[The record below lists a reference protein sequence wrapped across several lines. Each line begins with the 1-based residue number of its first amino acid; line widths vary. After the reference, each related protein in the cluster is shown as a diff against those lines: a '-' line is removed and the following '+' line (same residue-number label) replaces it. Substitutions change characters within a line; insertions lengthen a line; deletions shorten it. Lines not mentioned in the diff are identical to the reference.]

1 MCAYFGQ
8 TVRTVL
14 DNSQMEVYFK
24 EKYKK
29 KKPSLIEVLPLTDK
43 DKYLCW
49 EKDVQ
54 FKLPLQFAV
63 MFMFFYFI
71 YCISY
76 VVNSSPPSALI
87 FFFTTLTIA

>member
-1 MCAYFGQ
+1 MLILGRLYVQCWI
-8 TVRTVL
+8 TVRWKFT
-14 DNSQMEVYFK
+14 SK
-24 EKYKK
+24 KSTKK

-71 YCISY
+71 YFIVS
-76 VVNSSPPSALI
+76 VTML
-87 FFFTTLTIA
+87 TLHHLQL